1 MQFTPSAV
9 RRFGSGIGFTYSVN
23 GRRDSWTQ
31 TNRLRGTGGALKL
44 VVPAL
49 DTMLIGLPRV
59 AAALLINRG
68 DGALEVTQT
77 RFTQDGRGAFTT
89 KGATTFT
96 LGAGDTTA
104 VVVRCAATV
113 PGAIPIATL
122 QATGLFSTTASTLV
136 NGVLTGVPRDTVL
149 RDTAWVDIRSFAR
162 RRVPSDLVA
171 RVAVRPMGNANNLPP
186 GTTVPMELYLES
198 GSTGRD
204 TLQRLASPFV
214 EGSVRYGNQ
223 VLTLAPQESAWRRA
237 RNTNPKNRSERAILP
252 QTALARTN
260 SDALAQFHAQVVAGE
275 TDTTRVEIEDMRWQ
289 GVYLIEYGTSD
300 LVRARVSQAG
310 GKRLIGAQA
319 PATAPTIVAIAPNPA
334 REEMEVRY
342 RLGEASAAV
351 EMVLVDV
358 RGAEVLHIMRTEPKE
373 AGEYSL
379 RAALTT
385 LPSGNYTLRITA
397 NNRAA
402 TATVTVVR

>member
-1 MQFTPSAV
+1 M
-9 RRFGSGIGFTYSVN
+9 
-23 GRRDSWTQ
+23 
-31 TNRLRGTGGALKL
+31 
-44 VVPAL
+44 
-49 DTMLIGLPRV
+49 
-59 AAALLINRG
+59 
-68 DGALEVTQT
+68 
-77 RFTQDGRGAFTT
+77 
-89 KGATTFT
+89 
-96 LGAGDTTA
+96 
-104 VVVRCAATV
+104 
-113 PGAIPIATL
+113 
-122 QATGLFSTTASTLV
+122 
-136 NGVLTGVPRDTVL
+136 
-149 RDTAWVDIRSFAR
+149 
-162 RRVPSDLVA
+162 
-171 RVAVRPMGNANNLPP
+171 
-186 GTTVPMELYLES
+186 
-198 GSTGRD
+198 
-204 TLQRLASPFV
+204 
-214 EGSVRYGNQ
+214 
-223 VLTLAPQESAWRRA
+223 
-237 RNTNPKNRSERAILP
+237 
-252 QTALARTN
+252 
-260 SDALAQFHAQVVAGE
+260 VAGE